1 MKTQNCKLEVVVTA
15 HYNYYGQYAIQ
26 ALLGMCKISC
36 SIYSCDVSVVYAL
49 PEPEQ
54 AHSFVLVRPFK
65 GALYLKYLSIF
76 IITKKKN
83 GNK

>member
-26 ALLGMCKISC
+26 ALLGMCKVSC
-36 SIYSCDVSVVYAL
+36 SILFIAVVSVVHAL

-54 AHSFVLVRPFK
+54 AHSFVLVRPCIWGK
-65 GALYLKYLSIF
+65 PSS
-76 IITKKKN
+76 KKFS
-83 GNK
+83 